1 MKFYY
6 APMESVGSYIY
17 RNAHQAHFNHI
28 DKYFAPFIVADQNPG
43 FTTKDLA
50 EILPANNQGGVAI
63 PQILTNNAEDFIHTA
78 KKIHQFGYDEINLNL
93 GCPSTRVVSKNR
105 GSGFLAL
112 REDLH
117 RFLDKIYSNP
127 VTEIS
132 VKTRVGKY
140 EHAEIYELMKI
151 FNQYPIKELTIH
163 PRVQTDIY
171 QNKPNLEVFKD
182 ALALSKNPVCYNGD
196 IFTLE
201 DYLGLTAMFP
211 QVQAVMVG
219 RGLLANPALVQ
230 AIKGHLS
237 NGQAASQE
245 TLDKTNSQ
253 ETLDKGKLQLMHNQ
267 IYQEYLSI
275 MTEDRKALFKMKEL
289 WFYMIQGFTDHKE
302 HSKAIM
308 KSDTR
313 DEYEGAVA
321 RLFEEREILE
331 AFGYSK

>member
-1 MKFYY
+1 MKFYF

-17 RNAHQAHFNHI
+17 RKGHQTHFNHM

-50 EILPANNQGGVAI
+50 EILPQNNQGGVII
-63 PQILTNNAEDFIHTA
+63 PQILTNHAKDYIHTA
-78 KKIHQFGYDEINLNL
+78 QKIHQFGYDEINLNL

-112 REDLH
+112 REELH
-117 RFLDKIYSNP
+117 RFLDEIFTNP

-140 EHAEIYELMKI
+140 EHAEMYELIKI

-196 IFTLE
+196 IFTVK
-201 DYLGLTAMFP
+201 DYMDFTAMFP
-211 QVQAVMVG
+211 SVQSVMLG

-230 AIKGHLS
+230 TIKTKEPLNLTS
-237 NGQAASQE
+237 
-245 TLDKTNSQ
+245 L
-253 ETLDKGKLQLMHNQ
+253 HNFHHQ
-267 IYQEYLSI
+267 IYQGYLETMS
-275 MTEDRKALFKMKEL
+275 EERKALFKMKEL
-289 WFYMIQGFTDHKE
+289 WFYLIQGFTDQKTYGKE
-302 HSKAIM
+302 IM
-308 KSDTR
+308 KSETTL
-313 DEYEGAVA
+313 EYERAVA
-321 RLFEEREILE
+321 KLFEEQSILKE
-331 AFGYSK
+331 FGYAK